1 MFCKILTIR
10 YEYDIILYKVIGVEK
25 RYGKLIASYAG
36 GIAAKGS
43 KTYKVSIPSNW
54 VKELGLDEKN
64 RNIELVFDGEKICIQ
79 PETSAE
85 EFVLKKKEKA
95 HKLYRIS
102 FLDREILCTVIY
114 ADFTDN
120 TIKIENHTE
129 NVLKTAFGN
138 NFNPLWTDFE
148 DFLRERCIS
157 KDRSGIREYL
167 EAIGMDEYNPFEIIK
182 RTEGRMAED
191 NQWVRVEV
199 I

>member
-1 MFCKILTIR
+1 M
-10 YEYDIILYKVIGVEK
+10 EK

-36 GIAAKGS
+36 GTAAKGS